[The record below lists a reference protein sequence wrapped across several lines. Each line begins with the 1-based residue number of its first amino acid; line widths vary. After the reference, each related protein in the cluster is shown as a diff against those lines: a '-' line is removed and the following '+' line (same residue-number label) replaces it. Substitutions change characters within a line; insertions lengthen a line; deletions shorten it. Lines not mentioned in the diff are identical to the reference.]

1 MATDLRNSSQK
12 HVAAQTPA
20 QAFTDPPYA
29 LLHVP
34 AVDDSPEVE
43 RVLTAREARDLG
55 CKLIACAE
63 ALVEEGYDSYDDPQ
77 EAPK

>member
-1 MATDLRNSSQK
+1 LPTERSAAY
-12 HVAAQTPA
+12 VAAR
-20 QAFTDPPYA
+20 AFTDPPYV

-43 RVLTAREARDLG
+43 RVLTASEARDLG

-63 ALVEEGYDSYDDPQ
+63 ALVEEGYDSYDNPQ
-77 EAPK
+77 EVPDGSHD

>member
-1 MATDLRNSSQK
+1 MQRDD
-12 HVAAQTPA
+12 AASVVA

-34 AVDDSPEVE
+34 AVDESPEVE

-63 ALVEEGYDSYDDPQ
+63 ALVEEGYDSYDEPQ